1 MNQSLLRS
9 FRKSF
14 GKFFRSSIIMFM
26 RKTWGK
32 GALLLAS
39 NIDQTDTF
47 DSPKRGLE
55 SRTKYLLWCLDRIQQ
70 IAYHSARSR
79 LLYFLASKLNK
90 DESLMKN
97 LICILFFSRFSKRLW
112 KRALTSAQPILGWQ
126 KRDKGW
132 FVLVKVYQ

>member
-1 MNQSLLRS
+1 MSVR
-9 FRKSF
+9 RE
-14 GKFFRSSIIMFM
+14 
-26 RKTWGK
+26 TT
-32 GALLLAS
+32 ALLLAS

-55 SRTKYLLWCLDRIQQ
+55 SRTKYLGCLDRIQQ

-97 LICILFFSRFSKRLW
+97 LICILFFSRFLKRL
-112 KRALTSAQPILGWQ
+112 
-126 KRDKGW
+126 
-132 FVLVKVYQ
+132 

>member
-1 MNQSLLRS
+1 M
-9 FRKSF
+9 
-14 GKFFRSSIIMFM
+14 
-26 RKTWGK
+26 
-32 GALLLAS
+32 AS

-97 LICILFFSRFSKRLW
+97 LICILFFFRSFKKAVKESTYFSEAYFGMTKERQRLICVGESLSI
-112 KRALTSAQPILGWQ
+112 A
-126 KRDKGW
+126 
-132 FVLVKVYQ
+132 FVCSSKDLKLELFQGQIIK